1 MCMKQMHTMRFVQV
15 FLLAMLTGC
24 ATSFQDRPASIDPA
38 RLGHMAMIVGSMS
51 KPEAHDGFDNYSL
64 DLVHPDH
71 RLAYRIRITTGL
83 SPIGS
88 GFPTDLVIDGREKSL
103 FVRFVE
109 PGRYFLA
116 RQAVGITNTFTTH
129 VFGEKGRLSNTITA
143 AAGDIIYIGE
153 HAFSPRHED
162 ALFLWR
168 DVMAPDHR
176 IIDAFE
182 ADRDAL
188 RDLYPDIQWESIR
201 NATLEKHKD
210 DAEPFQDADVWINP
224 FG

>member
-1 MCMKQMHTMRFVQV
+1 MKQIPT
-15 FLLAMLTGC
+15 LLYPLLTSLALIAGC
-24 ATSFQDRPASIDPA
+24 ATSVQDRPASIDPA
-38 RLGHMAMIVGSMS
+38 RLGQMAMIVGSIS
-51 KPEAHDGFDNYSL
+51 KPEAHDGFGNYSL
-64 DLVHPDH
+64 DLVHPGR

-88 GFPTDLVIDGREKSL
+88 GFPTDIVVDGREKSL
-103 FVRFVE
+103 FIRFIE

-129 VFGEKGRLSNTITA
+129 VFGEKGQLSNTITA

-162 ALFLWR
+162 AIFLWR
-168 DVMAPDHR
+168 DVMAPEHR
-176 IIDAFE
+176 IIDTFE
-182 ADRDAL
+182 SDRDAL
-188 RDLYPDIQWESIR
+188 RDLYPDIHWETTR
-201 NATLEKHKD
+201 NVTLKKRKEG
-210 DAEPFQDADVWINP
+210 AETFQDSNVWINP

>member
-1 MCMKQMHTMRFVQV
+1 MKR
-15 FLLAMLTGC
+15 LLSISIAPLFALLMLSAC
-24 ATSFQDRPASIDPA
+24 ATSFQDRPETIDTA
-38 RLGHMAMIVGSMS
+38 RLGQMAMIVGSIS
-51 KPEAHDGFDNYSL
+51 KPAGHDGFDTYSI
-64 DLVHPDH
+64 DLVHPDR

-83 SPIGS
+83 SPVGS
-88 GFPTDLVIDGREKSL
+88 GFPTDIIDGDREKSL

-116 RQAVGITNTFTTH
+116 RQAVDITSTFTTH
-129 VFGEKGRLSNTITA
+129 VFGEKGRLSNMFTA

-153 HAFSPRHED
+153 HAFTPRHED

-168 DVMAPDHR
+168 DVVAPSHR

-182 ADRDAL
+182 TDRDAL
-188 RDLYPDIQWESIR
+188 RTLYPEISRESIQDAELQKR
-201 NATLEKHKD
+201 DDDLEKIRD
-210 DAEPFQDADVWINP
+210 TDVWINP